1 MVNPSFPDV
10 SRLISGGPVPYPL
23 HLYTWKERGKKQ
35 PEKGIFFA
43 KGNAPLP
50 GSLCSPT
57 FPQGGRLGKVRGRCF
72 LRGAGNAPLPGSL
85 CSPTFPRGGRL
96 GEVRGRCFLRSAGKA
111 TLPGEM
117 RSPTFPRG
125 GRLGEVRGQ
134 CFLRAWGKPLFRVRC
149 AHPPSPEGEGFW
161 GAAFP
166 VIRIDEFF
174 FGLPDAP
181 VFPGEEEMMRV
192 PPFVQFPPDG
202 FFSPEKRHAGAGGKG
217 YGAKAAAMRVVYDV
231 CRMGDVDI
239 GHGRLVRRADRRPV
253 FHPDERHVRRKRV
266 DAAVT
271 PADAP
276 CIVPADQSEDF
287 ILARGIDVGNCEDS
301 AVCQRDFFSRAQ
313 QDHGTLPAVSSRVR
327 PDSIDL
333 IC

>member
-1 MVNPSFPDV
+1 MF
-10 SRLISGGPVPYPL
+10 
-23 HLYTWKERGKKQ
+23 
-35 PEKGIFFA
+35 
-43 KGNAPLP
+43 
-50 GSLCSPT
+50 
-57 FPQGGRLGKVRGRCF
+57 VRWLAGV
-72 LRGAGNAPLPGSL
+72 LR
-85 CSPTFPRGGRL
+85 R
-96 GEVRGRCFLRSAGKA
+96 
-111 TLPGEM
+111 
-117 RSPTFPRG
+117 
-125 GRLGEVRGQ
+125 
-134 CFLRAWGKPLFRVRC
+134 LRA
-149 AHPPSPEGEGFW
+149 
-161 GAAFP
+161 AAFP